1 MSGIEASADDSIDLD
16 RVLGISTV
24 RDPSARAMLLSAVR
38 DLGRDGATFTVRR
51 LDQLVAIEDHFQS
64 LLMYGQLD
72 FLRQPFGAADGD
84 RDFALNVQ
92 RIWLEAANGFQ
103 RFLRNR
109 SAWAREREGEERVL
123 HATGLAMNAIH
134 GFVKWGS
141 LLNEPGRGAPWRQ
154 LHALYSLAEADGYA
168 RDPFVLHASEPDFR
182 TSVEALYLRALLF
195 DMLNTGS
202 LTKAQMEIADGWL
215 AAWCRDYSLDAQA
228 VAGRHFLTVD
238 LAAEA
243 GMEPLAR
250 GGPGANPRYLRADP
264 IGAQIDATKAELRHG
279 RVHCETGAG
288 AVFPIEEH
296 AALLASVEKL
306 HRAIIGGGESR
317 LEPRTVFEDR
327 EVDVTTGIERV
338 MRKLREPPGAPGASP
353 APAAAIAS
361 MEIIEVSPAGLSVL
375 ARDPHIPGAVLEA
388 PTADPEVQRWRVQDM
403 SGRGYGLLVDRGAAD
418 GVLLHGIVALRNHE
432 TGGWIVGSV
441 VRKQPSRGRGE
452 VLVGIEVLGYR
463 PIPVELAP
471 ESLPEVPAAFLP
483 GDDRGGGSDA
493 LLLPLA
499 AFRAGSR
506 FALRAQGER
515 YELQLNRITGK
526 GADWISARFEIES
539 KA

>member
-1 MSGIEASADDSIDLD
+1 MSGIEASPGDRSDLE
-16 RVLGISTV
+16 RVLRISTV
-24 RDPSARAMLLSAVR
+24 RDPSARAALLSAVR
-38 DLGRDGATFTVRR
+38 ELGRDGAPFTPER

-64 LLMYGQLD
+64 LLRYGQLE

-109 SAWAREREGEERVL
+109 GAWAREREERVL
-123 HATGLAMNAIH
+123 HATGLAVNAIH

-141 LLNEPGRGAPWRQ
+141 LLNEPGRGTPWRQ
-154 LHALYSLAEADGYA
+154 LHALYSLAEAEGYA
-168 RDPFVLHASEPDFR
+168 RDPFVLHASQPEVR
-182 TSVEALYLRALLF
+182 TSVQALYLRALVF

-202 LTKAQMEIADGWL
+202 LTRAQMEIADGWL
-215 AAWCRDYSLDAQA
+215 AGWCRDYSLEAHA
-228 VAGRHFLTVD
+228 VPGRDFLTVD
-238 LAAEA
+238 LASES
-243 GMEPLAR
+243 GMEPISR
-250 GGPGANPRYLRADP
+250 HGPGANARYLRADP
-264 IGAQIDATKAELRHG
+264 MAAQIEATKSELRHG

-296 AALLASVEKL
+296 AALLASFEKL
-306 HRAIIGGGESR
+306 HRAIIAGGESR
-317 LEPRTVFEDR
+317 LEPRTTFEDR
-327 EVDVTTGIERV
+327 EVDVAAGMERV
-338 MRKLREPPGAPGASP
+338 MRKLREPPGAPAAPP

-375 ARDPHIPGAVLEA
+375 ARDPHIPGAVLETPA
-388 PTADPEVQRWRVQDM
+388 ADPDVQRWRVQDM

-418 GVLLHGIVALRNHE
+418 TVLLQGIVALRNHE

-463 PIPVELAP
+463 PIPVELIP
-471 ESLPEVPAAFLP
+471 DGPSGVPAVFLP
-483 GDDRGGGSDA
+483 GDDPGGKSDS

-499 AFRAGSR
+499 DFRAGSR
-506 FALRAQGER
+506 FAIRAEGER
-515 YELQLNRITGK
+515 YELRLNRITDK